1 MRAFARVVVLDDQKK
16 HLDIIVRAL
25 GKAGF
30 GAISYL
36 VEDGAV
42 IPEVREPCNGLRLI
56 FSDIHLTPTSGISG
70 IDNIGILGPFLRNI
84 TSDGPYG
91 LIFWSKFAEDE
102 AEIVQTLKDRAD
114 DLGIQLPVFFGFI
127 DKNTVLTDL
136 DDEAEEVEETTPDN
150 FKNLILAEVAK
161 CPTLRAVMEWEERA
175 FLAAN
180 SVSNSLFKISENSQG
195 DIPTADSW
203 LNLISYLAQEAVGRE
218 NAKNDPLRAIDNALL
233 PILEDQFRYSLPS
246 NASDAFDQIKE
257 KLSGGKLSL
266 PAGVSAAKLHS
277 YYLVENLTDAIN
289 THNLRGTI
297 SAINEQEFDDFFSR
311 CFASKWRSLMLEE
324 FIVQGPDRVIF
335 QEARKIP
342 DLPSRISP
350 CLISLSPECDDVQG
364 KVVTQ
369 RYLLGV
375 TLNPEDSRF
384 CVSEG
389 KLARDALHS
398 IGTVDYQGTEKL
410 IIVSCRRFLAIPT
423 VAIRNMPL
431 TPILRLRRTMID
443 ELSHQ
448 YTTYT
453 RRPGVM
459 RFS

>member
-1 MRAFARVVVLDDQKK
+1 MRAFARVVVLDDQQK

-42 IPEVREPCNGLRLI
+42 TPEVVEPCNGLRLI

-84 TSDGPYG
+84 TTSGPYG

-102 AEIVQTLKDRAD
+102 AEIVQTLKDRAQ

-127 DKNTVLTDL
+127 DKKAVLTDL
-136 DDEAEEVEETTPDN
+136 DDEAEEVEETTPNN
-150 FKNLILAEVAK
+150 FRNLILAEIAK

-180 SVSNSLFKISENSQG
+180 SVSNSLFKISESPQNG
-195 DIPTADSW
+195 APEDSW
-203 LNLISYLAQEAVGRE
+203 SNLIAFLAQEAVGKT
-218 NAKNDPLRAIDNALL
+218 NAQNDPLRAIDNALL

-246 NASDAFDQIKE
+246 NTSNAFDQIKE
-257 KLSGGKLSL
+257 KLSGSRLSL
-266 PAGVSAAKLHS
+266 PPGVSPAKLHS
-277 YYLVENLTDAIN
+277 YYLVETLTDSN
-289 THNLRGTI
+289 TAHQLRGTI
-297 SAINEQEFDDFFSR
+297 SAIEKDDFDKFFSQ
-311 CFASKWRSLMLEE
+311 CFASKWRNLMLDE
-324 FIVQGPDRVIF
+324 FIVQGPNRETF
-335 QEARKIP
+335 EEARKDK
-342 DLPSRISP
+342 DLPVRISP
-350 CLISLSPECDDVQG
+350 CLIALSPECDDVQG

-375 TLNPEDSRF
+375 ILNNEDARF
-384 CVSEG
+384 CEHEG

-398 IGTVDYQGTEKL
+398 IGKIEYNGSEKL

-423 VAIRNMPL
+423 SVIKSMPL
-431 TPILRLRRTMID
+431 TPLLRLRRAMID
-443 ELSHQ
+443 ELSHH